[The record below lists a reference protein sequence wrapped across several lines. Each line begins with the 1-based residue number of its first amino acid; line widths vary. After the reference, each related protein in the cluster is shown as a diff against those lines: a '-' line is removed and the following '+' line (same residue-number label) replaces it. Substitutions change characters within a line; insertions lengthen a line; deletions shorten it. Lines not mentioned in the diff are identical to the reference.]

1 MFFISERKSDTL
13 FAKRLSGKSP
23 GRPFLHINKHIMNNL
38 ATYGWSQ
45 TLAAQKQAS
54 PFNEY
59 AHGRVVVTHKT
70 CYDVVSESGTFSCEL
85 TGNMRY
91 GRSTEEQPCTGDWV
105 LFQQLDEAHGLI
117 MDMLPR
123 EKTLY
128 RLKSGSVSER
138 QPLAAHV
145 DKAFIVQS
153 VDSNFNVRRL
163 ERFLLQTAEAG
174 IAPVLVFTKTDLP
187 FDKEAH
193 ESELQHIVHK
203 VPVYYTSTHQPES
216 IEQLREAIAPA
227 ETVIFTGSSGV
238 GKSTLINA
246 LSREAHLATNSIS
259 NATGKGKHTTT
270 RRELVPLQGG
280 GILIDTPGIKLLGVT
295 HNNPEAL
302 SSTLNISEFEGKCR
316 FRDCRHINEE
326 GCAVI
331 EAVASGELDRGV
343 YESYLKL
350 RKEAWHYTASVHE
363 KRKQG
368 KDFAR
373 VVKEVKKSKQKNR

>member
-1 MFFISERKSDTL
+1 
-13 FAKRLSGKSP
+13 
-23 GRPFLHINKHIMNNL
+23 MNSL

-45 TLAAQKQAS
+45 TLAQQKQAS

-59 AHGRVVVTHKT
+59 AHGRVIVTHKT
-70 CYDVVSESGTFSCEL
+70 CYEVICEHGIYTCEL

-91 GRSTEEQPCTGDWV
+91 GKSTEEQPCTGDWV
-105 LFQQLDEAHGLI
+105 IFQQLAPESGLI
-117 MDMLPR
+117 LAMLPR
-123 EKTLY
+123 QQTLY

-163 ERFLLQTAEAG
+163 ERFLLQTAEAA
-174 IAPVLVFTKTDLP
+174 IAPVLVFTKTDLS

-193 ESELQHIVHK
+193 ESALQHIVHK
-203 VPVYYTSTHQPES
+203 VPVYYTSTHHPES
-216 IEQLREAIAPA
+216 IEKLREAIAPA

-246 LSREAHLATNSIS
+246 LSRKAHLATNSIS
-259 NATGKGKHTTT
+259 EATGKGKHTTT

-280 GILIDTPGIKLLGVT
+280 GLLIDTPGIKLLGVT
-295 HNNPEAL
+295 NDNPEAL
-302 SSTLNISEFEGKCR
+302 SSTLDMSEYEEKCR
-316 FRDCRHINEE
+316 FRDCRHINEA

-331 EAVASGELDRGV
+331 EAVEAGKFDRGV

-373 VVKEVKKSKQKNR
+373 VVKKVKKSKQKNR

>member
-1 MFFISERKSDTL
+1 MY
-13 FAKRLSGKSP
+13 
-23 GRPFLHINKHIMNNL
+23 NL

-70 CYDVVSESGTFSCEL
+70 CYEVVSERGIYTCEL

-91 GRSTEEQPCTGDWV
+91 GRTTEEHPCTGDWV
-105 LFQQLDEAHGLI
+105 IVQHLDEAHGLI
-117 MDMLPR
+117 MDLLPR
-123 EKTLY
+123 NKTLY
-128 RLKSGSVSER
+128 RLKSGSVSEK

-163 ERFLLQTAEAG
+163 ERFLLQTAEAA
-174 IAPVLVFTKTDLP
+174 IEPVLVFTKTDLP

-193 ESELQHIVHK
+193 ESALQHIMHK
-203 VPVYYTSTHQPES
+203 MPMFYTSTRHWES
-216 IEQLREAIAPA
+216 IEKLRKAIAPA

-246 LSREAHLATNSIS
+246 LSGEAHLPTNSLS
-259 NATGKGKHTTT
+259 DATGKGKHTTT

-295 HNNPEAL
+295 HDNPEAL
-302 SSTLNISEFEGKCR
+302 SSTLDMSEFEEECR
-316 FRDCRHINEE
+316 FRDCQHINEE

-331 EAVASGELDRGV
+331 EAVEAGRLDRSV

-373 VVKEVKKSKQKNR
+373 VVKEVKRKKQKKR